1 MPAEG
6 LIPSLS
12 LASLLLSGPS
22 PTTFPQTTRA
32 SALLTTLSVFQKGCV
47 LLPPGHCSCCSSAW
61 NALLFLILANL
72 ALASAEAAWSLGP
85 LDGVLFLPLLGA
97 PCASPVSPI
106 KVHGQAAYRFVSL
119 LMAWSGLDRWL

>member
-6 LIPSLS
+6 LIPPLS

-32 SALLTTLSVFQKGCV
+32 SALLITLSVFQKGCV

-61 NALLFLILANL
+61 NALPFPLFN
-72 ALASAEAAWSLGP
+72 P
-85 LDGVLFLPLLGA
+85 
-97 PCASPVSPI
+97 
-106 KVHGQAAYRFVSL
+106 GQFGSCF
-119 LMAWSGLDRWL
+119 S